1 MYIVVCECCYCS
13 MPLLL
18 NGLFC
23 LCFFVKDGM
32 LIPGTVKSIH
42 SRFGIFV
49 ELPSGLVGL
58 APNRVRFGERLCVFL
73 GTQGFTLFYL

>member
-1 MYIVVCECCYCS
+1 MYIVVCDCCYCS

-58 APNRVRFGERLCVFL
+58 APNRVRFGER
-73 GTQGFTLFYL
+73 